1 MSNLRRSSEP
11 NIFSRQLTMSFER
24 TPNSATPQ
32 ISQPVVIVLGGGGHT
47 TEILH
52 LVDLIGP
59 IYNYHYLLAV
69 EDNHSEG
76 KICHPGP
83 VHRVPRPRYRPGKS
97 THLFIDPWLCFNCL
111 MASIPLLWRIRP
123 TALLTVGPSIG
134 IVAGLAARILGVRVI
149 FIETGSRMTT
159 LSGTGKLMRFL
170 ANDFFVQSEQLLNKV
185 PRAHYAGRL
194 W

>member
-1 MSNLRRSSEP
+1 
-11 NIFSRQLTMSFER
+11 
-24 TPNSATPQ
+24 
-32 ISQPVVIVLGGGGHT
+32 
-47 TEILH
+47 
-52 LVDLIGP
+52 
-59 IYNYHYLLAV
+59 
-69 EDNHSEG
+69 
-76 KICHPGP
+76 
-83 VHRVPRPRYRPGKS
+83 
-97 THLFIDPWLCFNCL
+97 LFIDPWLCFNCL